1 MEKYV
6 SNRSFSAVPK
16 EDAMVNALENPVE
29 TAEGDLRT
37 MTAVPLPWFAWGG
50 GSSWSPSSTVAAGLR
65 KVPFVLFLRQS
76 TTYLFF

>member
-1 MEKYV
+1 MV
-6 SNRSFSAVPK
+6 
-16 EDAMVNALENPVE
+16 DALANPVE

-50 GSSWSPSSTVAAGLR
+50 GSSWSPSSTVAAGLH
-65 KVPFVLFLRQS
+65 KVPLVIFLRKS